1 MQLRALRYRTVE
13 PVPVVMWLVELVYWH
28 PGRAADWVGH
38 GGRACSGS
46 DSAQGLGRFM
56 WPDASETQ
64 NLLHRVAQADASATD
79 ELWERYRPAL
89 RRMIGLR
96 LDQAVSRRVDASDV
110 VQDVLIKASQRL
122 AEYLRNPVLPFHLWL
137 RQIARDH
144 VIDAHRRHR
153 GSARRSVD
161 RERGLPAQGADAS
174 CDDRSSLD
182 LAAQLRDSGLT
193 PAAIALRRELQSR
206 FDAVLLRLDEG
217 DREIILLRHFEQLS
231 NSEAAQALG
240 LSEAAAGM
248 RHVRALRRLRALLG
262 ETPSLCG

>member
-1 MQLRALRYRTVE
+1 
-13 PVPVVMWLVELVYWH
+13 
-28 PGRAADWVGH
+28 
-38 GGRACSGS
+38 
-46 DSAQGLGRFM
+46 M

-64 NLLHRVAQADASATD
+64 NLLHRVALADASATD

-96 LDQAVSRRVDASDV
+96 LDRAVAGRVDASDV
-110 VQDVLIKASQRL
+110 VQDVLIRASQRL
-122 AEYLRNPVLPFHLWL
+122 SDYLRNPVLPFHLWL

-153 GSARRSVD
+153 AAISRTVD
-161 RERGLPAQGADAS
+161 REQGLYARGGS
-174 CDDRSSLD
+174 FDDRSSLD

-193 PAAIALRRELQSR
+193 PAAEALRRELQTR
-206 FDAVLLRLDEG
+206 FHTTLLRLDDD

-231 NSEAAQALG
+231 NSEAAQTLG

-248 RHVRALRRLRALLG
+248 RHIRALRRLRAHLE
-262 ETPSLCG
+262 ETPSFRG

>member
-1 MQLRALRYRTVE
+1 MVTRSSR
-13 PVPVVMWLVELVYWH
+13 LVYWRRRQPAH
-28 PGRAADWVGH
+28 WVGR
-38 GGRACSGS
+38 GNRAGS
-46 DSAQGLGRFM
+46 KSESAKGSSRLM

-64 NLLHRVAQADASATD
+64 NLLHRVAEADASATD

-110 VQDVLIKASQRL
+110 VQDVLFKASQRL
-122 AEYLRNPVLPFHLWL
+122 GEYLRNPVLPFHLWL

-153 GSARRSVD
+153 ASAKRSVD
-161 RERGLPAQGADAS
+161 RERGLHATGAGATF
-174 CDDRSSLD
+174 DDRSSLD
-182 LAAQLRDSGLT
+182 LADELRDSGLT
-193 PAAIALRRELQSR
+193 PAALALRNELQSR
-206 FDAVLLRLDEG
+206 FQSVLLRLDEG

-231 NSEAAQALG
+231 NGEAAQALG

-248 RHVRALRRLRALLG
+248 RHLRALRRLRALLG
-262 ETPSLCG
+262 ETPSRCG